1 MHIFKVAFYVSGAVY
16 ALFFEQGLLIP
27 FFAVVVI
34 YLLAGKFL
42 NGGKDISTRKKIMLA
57 TWSDPAEGVIT
68 VKVPVRAEKA
78 NGMIAKAGKETRLT
92 LTHFAIKAV
101 GELLKTQPELNGKL
115 VFGRVSLLL
124 FSGCLMRR
132 SILVVWLI
140 SREGRIWLLSVL
152 KELIRCR
159 LRILQ
164 VSLRKKLRG

>member
-27 FFAVVVI
+27 FIAVVVI

-57 TWSDPAEGVIT
+57 TWSDPSEGVIT
-68 VKVPVRAEKA
+68 VKVPVRTEKA
-78 NGMIAKAGKETRLT
+78 NELIAKAGKDSRLT

-101 GELLKTQPELNGKL
+101 GELLKTQPDLNGKL
-115 VFGRVSLLL
+115 VFGKVKIGL
-124 FSGCLMRR
+124 FSGFPMKL

-140 SREGRIWLLSVL
+140 SREEKIWLLFVSR
-152 KELIRCR
+152 ELIRCLLKILPVLSRKR
-159 LRILQ
+159 LR
-164 VSLRKKLRG
+164 V